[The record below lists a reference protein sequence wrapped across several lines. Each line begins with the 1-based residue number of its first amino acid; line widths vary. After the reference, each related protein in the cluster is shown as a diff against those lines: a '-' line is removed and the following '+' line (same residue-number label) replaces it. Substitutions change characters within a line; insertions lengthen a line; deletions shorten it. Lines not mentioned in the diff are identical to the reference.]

1 MQVWWRRPRAA
12 PAGVRVL
19 FSDPGVL
26 ADDVIRALVAAE
38 PQGRPVVVAT
48 SDKAVVTSVCAQG
61 AHSVPSRVLLQR
73 LARS

>member
-1 MQVWWRRPRAA
+1 M
-12 PAGVRVL
+12 L
-19 FSDPGVL
+19 FRS
-26 ADDVIRALVAAE
+26 DDVIRALVAAE

-48 SDKAVVTSVCAQG
+48 SDKAVVSSVCAHG

>member
-1 MQVWWRRPRAA
+1 MTAA
-12 PAGVRVL
+12 SAIARLGTL
-19 FSDPGVL
+19 
-26 ADDVIRALVAAE
+26 VIRALVAAE